1 MRADEKAASTF
12 LFVLPRGTR
21 LTLSRQHALT
31 LPANPRAVR
40 LAREWVNRMMTD
52 IGRDDLVDSA
62 ELGVS
67 ELVTN
72 ALIHSAP
79 PVAVR
84 VRGTHAHPR
93 IEVADRSLVPPH
105 PTDLTDDEDDLLS
118 TFGRGL
124 ALVALHSARWG
135 SDIDDDGRGKTV
147 WFEPV
152 NQPRDEV
159 QIEGDLF
166 DLDALVGG
174 RIGPGGPIET
184 IQIHLLGMPVVAFVD
199 LRRHYN
205 ELRRELRLLALAN
218 PERYP
223 LAVEVSEVTLQVEME
238 RRQSTGLERLDEAEG
253 LGKESVDLVYTAPAT
268 APATMARLAE
278 LLSQATVFFD
288 TETLLSL
295 RPTERQQQVQS
306 WYLGEFVRQG
316 AGEQPQPWSGGYRDA
331 RHQTAS

>member
-1 MRADEKAASTF
+1 M
-12 LFVLPRGTR
+12 
-21 LTLSRQHALT
+21 TLSRQHALT

-40 LAREWVNRMMTD
+40 LAREWVSRMMGE
-52 IGRDDLVDSA
+52 IGRLDLVESA

-72 ALIHSAP
+72 AMIHSEP
-79 PVAVR
+79 PVVVR

-93 IEVADRSLVPPH
+93 IDVADRSLVPPR

-124 ALVALHSARWG
+124 SLVALHSARWG
-135 SDIDDDGRGKTV
+135 SDIDDDGHGKTV

-152 NQPRDEV
+152 DEPREEIE
-159 QIEGDLF
+159 IEGDLF
-166 DLDALVGG
+166 DLDELIGG
-174 RIGPGGPIET
+174 RIGPDGPTET
-184 IQIHLLGMPVVAFVD
+184 IQIHLLGMPVLAFGE

-218 PERYP
+218 PQRYP
-223 LAVEVSEVTLQVEME
+223 LAVEVSEVTLQVEVE
-238 RRQSTGLERLDEAEG
+238 RRQSTGLDRLADAEAKGAE
-253 LGKESVDLVYTAPAT
+253 KVDLVYTTPAT
-268 APATMARLAE
+268 APATMARLSD

-288 TETLLSL
+288 DEALLSL

-306 WYLGEFVRQG
+306 WYLGEFIRQG
-316 AGEQPQPWSGGYRDA
+316 AGEEPTPWPGGYGD
-331 RHQTAS
+331 HQHQNAS

>member
-1 MRADEKAASTF
+1 
-12 LFVLPRGTR
+12 
-21 LTLSRQHALT
+21 
-31 LPANPRAVR
+31 
-40 LAREWVNRMMTD
+40 MTD

-93 IEVADRSLVPPH
+93 IEVADRSLVPPR

-135 SDIDDDGRGKTV
+135 SEIDDDGHGKTV

-152 NQPRDEV
+152 DEPREDI

-166 DLDALVGG
+166 DLDALIGDRVG
-174 RIGPGGPIET
+174 PDGPIET
-184 IQIHLLGMPVVAFVD
+184 IEITLLGMPVAAFAE

-218 PERYP
+218 PARYP
-223 LAVEVSEVTLQVEME
+223 LAVRVSETTLQVEVE
-238 RRQSTGLERLDEAEG
+238 RRQSKGLEALAEAELNG
-253 LGKESVDLVYTAPAT
+253 TERVDLVYTAPAT
-268 APATMARLAE
+268 APATMAELAD

-288 TETLLSL
+288 NEALLSL
-295 RPTERQQQVQS
+295 RPTPRQQRVQS

-316 AGEQPQPWSGGYRDA
+316 AGEEPRPWTGGYREH
-331 RHQTAS
+331 RTQNAS

>member
-1 MRADEKAASTF
+1 
-12 LFVLPRGTR
+12 
-21 LTLSRQHALT
+21 
-31 LPANPRAVR
+31 
-40 LAREWVNRMMTD
+40 MMTD
-52 IGRDDLVDSA
+52 IGRVDLVDSA

-84 VRGTHAHPR
+84 VRGTQAHPR
-93 IEVADRSLVPPH
+93 IEVADRSLVPPR
-105 PTDLTDDEDDLLS
+105 PTELTDDEDDLLS

-135 SDIDDDGRGKTV
+135 SDIDDDGNGKTV

-152 NQPRDEV
+152 DEPREEV

-166 DLDALVGG
+166 DLEALIGDRVGPD
-174 RIGPGGPIET
+174 GPTET
-184 IQIHLLGMPVVAFVD
+184 MQIHLIGMPVAAFAE

-223 LAVEVSEVTLQVEME
+223 LAVEVSEVTLQVEVE
-238 RRQSTGLERLDEAEG
+238 RRQSTGLDGLAEAEATG
-253 LGKESVDLVYTAPAT
+253 AERIDLVYTTPAT
-268 APATMARLAE
+268 TPATMARLSA

-288 TETLLSL
+288 DESLLSM
-295 RPTERQQQVQS
+295 RPTQRQLQLQD
-306 WYLGEFVRQG
+306 WYLGEFIRQG
-316 AGEQPQPWSGGYRDA
+316 AGEQPRPWTGGYAGRA
-331 RHQTAS
+331 RQNAS

>member
-1 MRADEKAASTF
+1 
-12 LFVLPRGTR
+12 
-21 LTLSRQHALT
+21 LTLSRHHALT

-52 IGRDDLVDSA
+52 IGRGDLVESA

-72 ALIHSAP
+72 AMIHSEP

-93 IEVADRSLVPPH
+93 IEVADRSLVPPR

-124 ALVALHSARWG
+124 SLVALHSARWG
-135 SDIDDDGRGKTV
+135 SEIDDDGNGKTV

-152 NQPRDEV
+152 DEPREEI

-166 DLDALVGG
+166 DLEALIDG
-174 RIGPGGPIET
+174 RMGPGGPTET
-184 IQIHLLGMPVVAFVD
+184 IEIQLLGMPVAEFGE

-223 LAVEVSEVTLQVEME
+223 LAVEVSEVTLQVEVE
-238 RRQSTGLERLDEAEG
+238 RRQSTGLDRLAEAEAEG
-253 LGKESVDLVYTAPAT
+253 KDRVDLVYTTPAT
-268 APATMARLAE
+268 APATMARLSD
-278 LLSQATVFFD
+278 LLSEATVFFD
-288 TETLLSL
+288 NEALLSL
-295 RPTERQQQVQS
+295 RPTERQHQLQV
-306 WYLGEFVRQG
+306 WYLGEFIRQG
-316 AGEQPQPWSGGYRDA
+316 AGEDPVPWSGGYEGQQQ
-331 RHQTAS
+331 HYAS

>member
-1 MRADEKAASTF
+1 
-12 LFVLPRGTR
+12 
-21 LTLSRQHALT
+21 
-31 LPANPRAVR
+31 
-40 LAREWVNRMMTD
+40 MMAD
-52 IGRDDLVDSA
+52 IGRGDLIDSA

-84 VRGTHAHPR
+84 VRGTRAHPR
-93 IEVADRSLVPPH
+93 IEVADRSLVPPR
-105 PTDLTDDEDDLLS
+105 PTELTDDEDDLLS

-152 NQPRDEV
+152 DEPREDDV
-159 QIEGDLF
+159 QIEGNLF
-166 DLDALVGG
+166 DLEALIGDRV
-174 RIGPGGPIET
+174 GPGGPTET
-184 IQIHLLGMPVVAFVD
+184 IQIHLLGMPVAAFLE

-223 LAVEVSEVTLQVEME
+223 LAVAVSETTLQVEVE
-238 RRQSTGLERLDEAEG
+238 RRQSTGLDLLAEAEAT
-253 LGKESVDLVYTAPAT
+253 GKESVDLVYTTPAT
-268 APATMARLAE
+268 APATMATLAD

-288 TETLLSL
+288 DETLLSL
-295 RPTERQQQVQS
+295 RPTQRQQQVQS
-306 WYLGEFVRQG
+306 WYLGEFIRQG
-316 AGEQPQPWSGGYRDA
+316 EGAKPQPWAGGYADEQ
-331 RHQTAS
+331 HQNAS

>member
-1 MRADEKAASTF
+1 MTF
-12 LFVLPRGTR
+12 
-21 LTLSRQHALT
+21 SRQHALT
-31 LPANPRAVR
+31 LPAHPRAVR
-40 LAREWVNRMMTD
+40 LAREWVNRVMTD
-52 IGRDDLVDSA
+52 IGRGDLVESA

-93 IEVADRSLVPPH
+93 IEVADQSLVPPR

-135 SDIDDDGRGKTV
+135 SDIDDDGHGKTV

-152 NQPRDEV
+152 DEPREDV

-174 RIGPGGPIET
+174 RIGPGGPTET
-184 IQIHLLGMPVVAFVD
+184 IQIQLLGMPVVAFAEM
-199 LRRHYN
+199 RRLYN

-223 LAVEVSEVTLQVEME
+223 LAVQVSEVALQVEVE
-238 RRQSTGLERLDEAEG
+238 RRQSTGLGRLAEAEAQG
-253 LGKESVDLVYTAPAT
+253 TESVDLVYTTPAT
-268 APATMARLAE
+268 APATMARLSD

-288 TETLLSL
+288 NEMLLSL
-295 RPTERQQQVQS
+295 RPSERHQQLQS
-306 WYLGEFVRQG
+306 WYLGEFINQG
-316 AGEQPQPWSGGYRDA
+316 AGEQPRPWTGGYGDH

>member
-1 MRADEKAASTF
+1 M
-12 LFVLPRGTR
+12 
-21 LTLSRQHALT
+21 TLSRQHALT

-40 LAREWVNRMMTD
+40 LAREWVCRMMTD
-52 IGRDDLVDSA
+52 IGRVDLVDSA

-93 IEVADRSLVPPH
+93 IEVADRSLVPPR
-105 PTDLTDDEDDLLS
+105 PTEQGDDADDLLS

-124 ALVALHSARWG
+124 NLVALHSARWG
-135 SDIDDDGRGKTV
+135 SDIDDDGHGKTV

-152 NQPRDEV
+152 DEPREEV
-159 QIEGDLF
+159 QIDGDLF
-166 DLDALVGG
+166 DLDAMIGDRV
-174 RIGPGGPIET
+174 GPGGPIET
-184 IQIHLLGMPVVAFVD
+184 MQIHLLGMPVAAFAE

-223 LAVEVSEVTLQVEME
+223 LAVQVSEVTLQVEVE
-238 RRQSTGLERLDEAEG
+238 RRQSTGIDRLAEAEAKG
-253 LGKESVDLVYTAPAT
+253 LESVDLVYTAPVT
-268 APATMARLAE
+268 APATMARLSD
-278 LLSQATVFFD
+278 LLAQTAVFFD
-288 TETLLSL
+288 NEALLSL
-295 RPTERQQQVQS
+295 RPTRRQQQVQT
-306 WYLGEFVRQG
+306 WYLGEFIHQG
-316 AGEQPQPWSGGYRDA
+316 AGEQPQRWSGGYRDH
-331 RHQTAS
+331 RQQNAS

>member
-1 MRADEKAASTF
+1 M
-12 LFVLPRGTR
+12 
-21 LTLSRQHALT
+21 
-31 LPANPRAVR
+31 R